1 MKSGVN
7 KIVAASTVGTILEW
21 FDFFIYASAATLVFN
36 KVFFPQEDPVVGML
50 LALMTY
56 AVGIVARP
64 FGGALFGHIG
74 DTKGRKYALML
85 STMLMGL
92 CTFAIGLL
100 PTYASIGIWAAV
112 ILVALRILQGLS
124 FGGEFGA
131 AALMIYENVPANRRG
146 FYGSLIQLANPAGLF
161 LAAACFYQLSQLPQ
175 EDFISWGWRIP
186 FLASVIL
193 IAIGGYIRSQ
203 LAETLVFQQMA
214 AKKQFVKNPVWDI
227 IKNYPK
233 KLFVAAGVKLNEV
246 TFSYCITAFTIAY
259 ASTKLGLPKQELLNA
274 LMIAC
279 LISVSAMP
287 LYGYISDKI
296 GCKPILYVGCIFSLL
311 MAFPMFVMINSGD
324 LNNVKT
330 VIIAGHTLGTMM
342 SFALLPS
349 FLPRLFDKKIRTT
362 GVGFSSNIAAGIGG
376 GLLPLLSGYM
386 VAKFDG
392 TTGVSVMLITC
403 AIISAICIF
412 LAKEEE

>member
-21 FDFFIYASAATLVFN
+21 FDFFIYANAAILVFN

-56 AVGIVARP
+56 AIGIIARP
-64 FGGALFGHIG
+64 FGGALFGYIG
-74 DTKGRKYALML
+74 DTKGRKYSLML
-85 STMLMGL
+85 CTMVMGL

-100 PTYASIGIWAAV
+100 PTYDSIGVWAPISLIV
-112 ILVALRILQGLS
+112 LRIVQGTA
-124 FGGEFGA
+124 FGGDFGA

-146 FYGSLIQLANPAGLF
+146 FYGTFIQLANPAGIF
-161 LAAACFYQLSQLPQ
+161 FAATCFYLLSQLSQ

-203 LAETLVFQQMA
+203 LAETLIFQQMVS
-214 AKKQFVKNPVWDI
+214 KKQFVKNPFWDI
-227 IKNYPK
+227 IKNQPK
-233 KLFVAAGVKLNEV
+233 KLFVAAGAKLNEV
-246 TFSYCITAFTIAY
+246 TFSYFITAFTIAY
-259 ASTKLGLPKQELLNA
+259 ATTKLGLPKQELLNA

-279 LISVSAMP
+279 LISISAMP

-311 MAFPMFVMINSGD
+311 MAFPMFVMVNSGN
-324 LNNVKT
+324 LNSIKT
-330 VIIAGHTLGTMM
+330 VIIAGHSLGSML
-342 SFALLPS
+342 SFALMPS
-349 FLPRLFDKKIRTT
+349 FLPGLFDQKIRTT

-376 GLLPLLSGYM
+376 GLLPILSGYM
-386 VAKFDG
+386 VSKFNG
-392 TTGVSVMLITC
+392 IIGVSVMLVIC
-403 AIISAICIF
+403 AIVSAICIY

>member
-1 MKSGVN
+1 MKNRVN
-7 KIVAASTVGTILEW
+7 KIIAASTVGTILEW
-21 FDFFIYASAATLVFN
+21 FDFFIYANAAILVFN

-100 PTYASIGIWAAV
+100 PTYDSIGVWAP
-112 ILVALRILQGLS
+112 ISLIALRIIQGAA
-124 FGGEFGA
+124 FGGDFGA

-146 FYGSLIQLANPAGLF
+146 FYGSFIQLANPAGIF
-161 LAAACFYQLSQLPQ
+161 LAAACFYLLSQLSQ

-186 FLASVIL
+186 FFASVIL
-193 IAIGGYIRSQ
+193 IAIGGYIRSH
-203 LAETLVFQQMA
+203 LAETLIFQQMV
-214 AKKQFVKNPVWDI
+214 AKKQFVKNPFWDI
-227 IKNYPK
+227 IKNQPK
-233 KLFVAAGVKLNEV
+233 KLFVAAGAKLNEV
-246 TFSYCITAFTIAY
+246 TFSYFISAFTIAY
-259 ASTKLGLPKQELLNA
+259 ATTKLGLPKQELLNA

-279 LISVSAMP
+279 LISISAMP

-296 GCKPILYVGCIFSLL
+296 GCKPILYVGCVFSLL
-311 MAFPMFVMINSGD
+311 MAFPMFVIMNSGG
-324 LNNVKT
+324 LNGVKT
-330 VIIAGHTLGTMM
+330 VIIVGYPLGTML
-342 SFALLPS
+342 SFALMPS
-349 FLPRLFDKKIRTT
+349 FLPRLFDQKIRTT

-386 VAKFDG
+386 VSKFNG
-392 TTGVSVMLITC
+392 TIGVSVMLVIC
-403 AIISAICIF
+403 AIVSAICIY

>member
-7 KIVAASTVGTILEW
+7 KIVAASTIGTILEW
-21 FDFFIYASAATLVFN
+21 FDFFIYANAAILVFN

-100 PTYASIGIWAAV
+100 PTYNSIGVWAAV
-112 ILVALRILQGLS
+112 MLVALRILQGLS

-146 FYGSLIQLANPAGLF
+146 FYGSFIQLANPAGIF
-161 LAAACFYQLSQLPQ
+161 LAAACFYLLSQLPQ

-203 LAETLVFQQMA
+203 LTETLIFQQMV
-214 AKKQFVKNPVWDI
+214 AKKQFVKNPFWDI
-227 IKNYPK
+227 LKNQPK

-246 TFSYCITAFTIAY
+246 TNSYCITAFIIAY
-259 ASTKLGLPKQELLNA
+259 ATTKLGLPKQELLNA

-279 LISVSAMP
+279 LISISAMP

-296 GCKPILYVGCIFSLL
+296 GCKPILYVGCIIVLL
-311 MAFPMFVMINSGD
+311 MAFPMFVMVNSGD
-324 LNNVKT
+324 LNSVKT
-330 VIIAGHTLGTMM
+330 VIIAGHALGTML
-342 SFALLPS
+342 SFALMPS
-349 FLPRLFDKKIRTT
+349 FLPRLFDQKIRTT

-386 VAKFDG
+386 VAKFNS
-392 TTGVSVMLITC
+392 TTGISVMLVTC
-403 AIISAICIF
+403 AIVSAICIF